1 VRHAHA
7 RSAISLMI
15 VFAGSRPAVAAR
27 RLGAVSLL
35 VMLLGATLLVAAG
48 GPAAAQAKNAE
59 VDGTAQN
66 KWEPANVTVPV
77 GGTVTFKISGGAPHP
92 VKSGSPPNG
101 DNAFDA
107 SACGLAQ
114 MNRTGASCKVT
125 FKKAGSFPFF
135 CQVHFSLGM
144 TGTITVGS
152 GGGGATATTAAGS
165 GGTPVVTAP
174 EAARATTSGKP
185 GVFWLG
191 YGLLA
196 MGALLAL
203 AALVGYLRF
212 SPGFRRGRR

>member
-1 VRHAHA
+1 
-7 RSAISLMI
+7 MF
-15 VFAGSRPAVAAR
+15 VFARSRPAVAAR
-27 RLGAVSLL
+27 RLGLLALVVAV
-35 VMLLGATLLVAAG
+35 LGAVLLAAA

-66 KWEPANVTVPV
+66 KWEPAKATVPV

-107 SACGLAQ
+107 SACALSKMGT
-114 MNRTGASCKVT
+114 NGASCKVT

-135 CQVHFSLGM
+135 CQVHYANGM
-144 TGTITVGS
+144 TGVITVGS
-152 GGGGATATTAAGS
+152 GGGSSAPSSTASG
-165 GGTPVVTAP
+165 GGTPVVTVPSAAP
-174 EAARATTSGKP
+174 ATGPGKP

-196 MGALLAL
+196 LGALLAL
-203 AALVGYLRF
+203 AAIVGYLRF
-212 SPGFRRGRR
+212 APGFRRGQR

>member
-1 VRHAHA
+1 
-7 RSAISLMI
+7 MF
-15 VFAGSRPAVAAR
+15 VFARSRPAVAAR
-27 RLGAVSLL
+27 RLGLLAVILI
-35 VMLLGATLLVAAG
+35 VLGAALLLSA
-48 GPAAAQAKNAE
+48 GPATAQAKNAE
-59 VDGTAQN
+59 IDGTAQN

-92 VKSGSPPNG
+92 VKSGSPPTG

-107 SACGLAQ
+107 SPCAISKMGS
-114 MNRTGASCKVT
+114 NGASCKVT

-135 CQVHFSLGM
+135 CQVHFALGM

-152 GGGGATATTAAGS
+152 GGPKSPASTAGG

-174 EAARATTSGKP
+174 SAAPATTPGKP

-196 MGALLAL
+196 LGALLAL
-203 AALVGYLRF
+203 AAIVGYLRF
-212 SPGFRRGRR
+212 APGFRRGRR

>member
-1 VRHAHA
+1 
-7 RSAISLMI
+7 MF
-15 VFAGSRPAVAAR
+15 VFAGSRRPSVAAR
-27 RLGAVSLL
+27 RLGAVSLV

-114 MNRTGASCKVT
+114 MNKTGASCKVT
-125 FKKAGSFPFF
+125 FKKAGSFPYF

-152 GGGGATATTAAGS
+152 GGGGGATATTAGGS

-174 EAARATTSGKP
+174 EAAPATTPGKP

-203 AALVGYLRF
+203 AALAGYLRF